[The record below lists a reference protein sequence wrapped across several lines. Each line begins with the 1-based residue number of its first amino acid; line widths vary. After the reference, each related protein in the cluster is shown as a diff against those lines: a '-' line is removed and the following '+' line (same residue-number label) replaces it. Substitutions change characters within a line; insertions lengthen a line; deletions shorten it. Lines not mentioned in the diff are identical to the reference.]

1 MVEYYKKDPDY
12 KVYFHVVGDF
22 SGEQEKQDILPL
34 IDNNNLNKYVILY
47 GKQHG
52 EKLDDIFD
60 SCDMGIGS
68 LGRHRSGITNIKTL
82 KNREYAARGIP
93 FIYSETDSDFDL
105 QSYVLKE
112 PADESSINIDELIAF
127 YKNKKWNVDEIRDSI
142 KHLSWNEQISKVVN
156 MINL

>member
-1 MVEYYKKDPDY
+1 MLQEEY
-12 KVYFHVVGDF
+12 
-22 SGEQEKQDILPL
+22 L
-34 IDNNNLNKYVILY
+34 
-47 GKQHG
+47 
-52 EKLDDIFD
+52 
-60 SCDMGIGS
+60 
-68 LGRHRSGITNIKTL
+68 
-82 KNREYAARGIP
+82 